1 MQHRKQNYRTQNYR
15 KILALAL
22 GVALS
27 LGWSATAALA
37 DMKIA
42 LIIPQKLIATCDAGK
57 EAAEKLKVK
66 KDAAQKKLD
75 AKAEEL
81 KDYEADVR
89 KRIALLNADE
99 KKKVGED
106 LERQQRDAQR
116 MKEDLERDLQKSEQ
130 EILGVVN
137 QFLGKIINDFGEQNG
152 YDLILDASA
161 AVYFSDTPDVT
172 EAVIK
177 LADDQYKKK

>member
-1 MQHRKQNYRTQNYR
+1 MQHHQPRHRKLVSLVLGAALLLGASART
-15 KILALAL
+15 
-22 GVALS
+22 
-27 LGWSATAALA
+27 ALA

-42 LIIPQKLIATCDAGK
+42 LIIPQKLISTCQAGK
-57 EAAEKLKVK
+57 DAAEKLKAR

-89 KRIALLNADE
+89 KRVALLNADE

-116 MKEDLERDLQKSEQ
+116 MKEDLERDLQKAEQ
-130 EILGVVN
+130 EILGGVN
-137 QFLGKIINDFGEQNG
+137 QFLGKVINDFGEQND

-177 LADDQYKKK
+177 LADGQYKKK

>member
-1 MQHRKQNYRTQNYR
+1 MQDHMPNHRKL
-15 KILALAL
+15 LAIVL
-22 GVALS
+22 GAALS
-27 LGWSATAALA
+27 IGTVVLPAAPALA

-42 LIIPQKLIATCDAGK
+42 LIIPQKLIATCQAGK
-57 EAAEKLKVK
+57 DAADKLKVK

-81 KDYEADVR
+81 KDYEAAAR
-89 KRIALLNADE
+89 KRIALLSADE

-116 MKEDLERDLQKSEQ
+116 MKEDLERELQKSEQ
-130 EILGVVN
+130 EILGGVN
-137 QFLGKIINDFGEQNG
+137 QFLGKVINEFGEQND

-177 LADDQYKKK
+177 LADAQYKKK

>member
-1 MQHRKQNYRTQNYR
+1 MLKFTDSHRK
-15 KILALAL
+15 LVAVFL
-22 GVALS
+22 GLLLS
-27 LGWSATAALA
+27 IAAGSGVALA

-42 LIIPQKLIATCDAGK
+42 LIIPQKLISTCQAGK
-57 EAAEKLKVK
+57 DAAEKLKVK

-75 AKAEEL
+75 AKAAEL
-81 KDYEADVR
+81 KEYEADAR
-89 KRIALLNADE
+89 KRLALLSADE
-99 KKKVGED
+99 KKKVSED

-130 EILGVVN
+130 EILGTVN
-137 QFLGKIINDFGEQNG
+137 QFLGKIINDFGEQND

-172 EAVIK
+172 EAVIE
-177 LADDQYKKK
+177 LADGQYKKK